1 MNGSWNHIGRK
12 KLNYFLFR
20 NVDSKYKFDI
30 SLNSTWKIFIFK
42 PNKIFMSQLKALEA
56 LLVQF
61 RDERDWKQFHNP
73 KDLAVALSIEA
84 GELLEAFLWKGAEE
98 AKIEKVKEELADV
111 LAYAILLGHHYDL
124 DLEQVVR
131 EKVQKNGEKYSVEKA
146 KGSATKYNEL

>member
-1 MNGSWNHIGRK
+1 
-12 KLNYFLFR
+12 
-20 NVDSKYKFDI
+20 
-30 SLNSTWKIFIFK
+30 
-42 PNKIFMSQLKALEA
+42 MSQLKELEQ

-61 RDERDWKQFHNP
+61 RDKRDWKQFHNP
-73 KDLAVALSIEA
+73 KDLAAALSIEA
-84 GELLEAFLWKGAEE
+84 GELLEAFLWKSAEE

-131 EKVQKNGEKYSVEKA
+131 EKVMKNGEKYPVEKA

>member
-1 MNGSWNHIGRK
+1 
-12 KLNYFLFR
+12 
-20 NVDSKYKFDI
+20 
-30 SLNSTWKIFIFK
+30 
-42 PNKIFMSQLKALEA
+42 MSQLKELEQ
-56 LLVQF
+56 LLVKF

-73 KDLAVALSIEA
+73 KDLVMALSIEA
-84 GELLEAFLWKGAEE
+84 GELLEAFLWKSAEE

-131 EKVQKNGEKYSVEKA
+131 DKVIKNGEKYPVEKA

>member
-1 MNGSWNHIGRK
+1 
-12 KLNYFLFR
+12 
-20 NVDSKYKFDI
+20 
-30 SLNSTWKIFIFK
+30 
-42 PNKIFMSQLKALEA
+42 MSQLKELEQ
-56 LLVQF
+56 LLVHF

-73 KDLAVALSIEA
+73 KDLATALSIEA
-84 GELLEAFLWKGAEE
+84 GELLEAFLWKSADE

-131 EKVQKNGEKYSVEKA
+131 EKVIKNGEKYPVEKA

>member
-1 MNGSWNHIGRK
+1 MS
-12 KLNYFLFR
+12 KLK
-20 NVDSKYKFDI
+20 D
-30 SLNSTWKIFIFK
+30 
-42 PNKIFMSQLKALEA
+42 LEQ

-73 KDLAVALSIEA
+73 KDLATALSIEA
-84 GELLEAFLWKGAEE
+84 GELLEAFLWKSAEE

-111 LAYAILLGHHYDL
+111 LAYAILLGHHYNL

-131 EKVQKNGEKYSVEKA
+131 EKVQKNGEKYPVEKA

>member
-1 MNGSWNHIGRK
+1 MRIQ
-12 KLNYFLFR
+12 YFLKQLLTFQQSRSISQFWNIFR
-20 NVDSKYKFDI
+20 RQAF
-30 SLNSTWKIFIFK
+30 L
-42 PNKIFMSQLKALEA
+42 MSQLKELEQ

-84 GELLEAFLWKGAEE
+84 GELLEAFLWKNAEE

-111 LAYAILLGHHYDL
+111 LAYAILIGHHYEL

-131 EKVQKNGEKYSVEKA
+131 EKVIKNGEKYPVEKA

>member
-1 MNGSWNHIGRK
+1 
-12 KLNYFLFR
+12 
-20 NVDSKYKFDI
+20 
-30 SLNSTWKIFIFK
+30 
-42 PNKIFMSQLKALEA
+42 
-56 LLVQF
+56 VQF

-84 GELLEAFLWKGAEE
+84 GELLEAFLWKSAEE

-124 DLEQVVR
+124 DLEKVVR
-131 EKVQKNGEKYSVEKA
+131 EKVIKNGEKYPVEKA

>member
-1 MNGSWNHIGRK
+1 
-12 KLNYFLFR
+12 
-20 NVDSKYKFDI
+20 
-30 SLNSTWKIFIFK
+30 
-42 PNKIFMSQLKALEA
+42 MSQLKELEQ

-61 RDERDWKQFHNP
+61 RDERDWKQFNNP
-73 KDLAVALSIEA
+73 KDLAAALSIEA
-84 GELLEAFLWKGAEE
+84 GELLEAFLWKSAEE

-131 EKVQKNGEKYSVEKA
+131 EKVLKNGEKYPVEKA